1 MNGLLRLCI
10 LSIVALSLAGCSS
23 RPEGVI
29 EQSTMVDLMA
39 DMHKAEAV
47 IDMNSSAFS
56 NDSLKK
62 AMRQS
67 VMMKHGVT
75 QAQFDTTLV
84 WYGHHAK
91 EYDEMYEDVLAK
103 LNEEA
108 QELSDV
114 KGPVL
119 REGLAQVKRYPSAGD
134 SADVWSKRRVWVI
147 SNSGADEN
155 TILFDFKTQSDN
167 KKGDRYNLSFKFSN
181 SSNNDLEV
189 FLGADYADG
198 SLSYMYRDSGLEGI
212 NRYVLQGDS
221 TKEIRRVFGYIKASP
236 HGSDV
241 CFIDSLQLLR
251 TRLNTSQYAT
261 FGKQQWVGPHYLHPE
276 YRAKVEANRKKQQAD
291 EAVAQAEAKRQA
303 ELDAQRRV
311 QRRNYRV
318 RPSEE
323 VESDTTASA
332 DVNAVE

>member
-1 MNGLLRLCI
+1 MLRLCI
-10 LSIVALSLAGCSS
+10 LAVSALLLTCCSS
-23 RPEGVI
+23 RPEGVLG
-29 EQSTMVDLMA
+29 QGAMADLMT

-47 IDMNSSAFS
+47 IDMNSAAFN

-67 VMMKHGVT
+67 VLMKHGVT

-91 EYDEMYEDVLAK
+91 QYDEMYEEVLKK
-103 LNEEA
+103 LEKES
-108 QELSDV
+108 QELSNV

-119 REGLAQVKRYPSAGD
+119 REGMAQVKRYPSAGD

-147 SNSGADEN
+147 SNCGVEDN
-155 TILFDFKTQSDN
+155 TIMFEFKTQSDN
-167 KKGDRYNLSFKFSN
+167 KRGDRYNLSFKFTN
-181 SSNNDLEV
+181 SSNNELEV
-189 FLGADYADG
+189 FLGADYSDG
-198 SLSYMYRDSGLEGI
+198 SLSYIYRTSGSEGI

-221 TKEIRRVFGYIKASP
+221 TKEVRRVFGYIKASP

-251 TRLNTSQYAT
+251 TRFNSVQYGT
-261 FGKQQWVGPHYLHPE
+261 FAQQSWVGPKYLHPD
-276 YRAKVEANRKKQQAD
+276 YRAKVEANRRQQQAD
-291 EAVAQAEAKRQA
+291 DAAAQAEAKRQA

-318 RPSEE
+318 RPVEENADSTSADEMDSEE
-323 VESDTTASA
+323 
-332 DVNAVE
+332 

>member
-167 KKGDRYNLSFKFSN
+167 K
-181 SSNNDLEV
+181 
-189 FLGADYADG
+189 
-198 SLSYMYRDSGLEGI
+198 
-212 NRYVLQGDS
+212 
-221 TKEIRRVFGYIKASP
+221 
-236 HGSDV
+236 
-241 CFIDSLQLLR
+241 
-251 TRLNTSQYAT
+251 
-261 FGKQQWVGPHYLHPE
+261 QQ
-276 YRAKVEANRKKQQAD
+276 Q
-291 EAVAQAEAKRQA
+291 
-303 ELDAQRRV
+303 
-311 QRRNYRV
+311 
-318 RPSEE
+318 
-323 VESDTTASA
+323 
-332 DVNAVE
+332 